1 MSWPPR
7 IFGPGRIHLQR
18 SEFTYAPWLLS
29 SAGPPAA
36 TNIAEGALPPC
47 ARRCEQRLERRVGLH
62 AIEPGIV
69 GKDWVTEI
77 PALERALNE
86 RQPLIDSPTYQMTAH
101 AEQQPDPARRPSS
114 SAPAA
119 P

>member
-18 SEFTYAPWLLS
+18 SEFTYAPRLLLS

-36 TNIAEGALPPC
+36 TNIAEALPPC
-47 ARRCEQRLERRVGLH
+47 ARRCEQRLERRAGSH
-62 AIEPGIV
+62 AIEPRIV

-86 RQPLIDSPTYQMTAH
+86 RQPLNRFSDVPDDGPRRTAT
-101 AEQQPDPARRPSS
+101 
-114 SAPAA
+114 
-119 P
+119 